1 MQPGPRLIP
10 ALACWAAIG
19 AAASFLPTIQG
30 AWWGAGGVL
39 AAALLWDAL
48 RLRRPPRIHA
58 VRDHGAALSLGE
70 WHEVSLRLENRD
82 DRALSL
88 TVFDHHPPGCEVVG
102 MPQQI
107 TLPAGRLA
115 ELDCRLR
122 PTRRGEARFGG
133 TAIRSAGP
141 LGLLL
146 RQDELGEATTTRV
159 YPSFRRVASQAFAV
173 GQRAGQIGVHLRR
186 RRGHGLEFH
195 QLRDYREGDS
205 PRQIDW
211 KAVSRRQQMIS
222 REYRDEQNQRVVF
235 VLDCGRRMRA
245 RDGELGL
252 FDRAI
257 DAMLLL
263 SFIALRQGDAV
274 GLVTFGGHERW
285 LPPQRGRRAM
295 QTVLDAVYDLDT
307 TTAPS
312 DYAEAC
318 HRLATR
324 QPRRALVVLLSNLRD
339 DDAGDLSG
347 LIAPLRKRHVLL
359 LASLRD
365 PALRVAREAAVVDLD
380 GAIRAA
386 ALDEY
391 ELRRRESRGLLRGRG
406 VRVLDVEPVELPRAL
421 VAQYMEIKRMGLL

>member
-1 MQPGPRLIP
+1 MHPGRRLIAALTLWTALGLVAAFLP
-10 ALACWAAIG
+10 ALQA
-19 AAASFLPTIQG
+19 
-30 AWWGAGGVL
+30 AWWGAGSVL
-39 AAALLWDAL
+39 LAALLLEAWS
-48 RLRRPPRIHA
+48 LRRAPRLQ
-58 VRDHGAALSLGE
+58 VTRDHGAALSLGE

-82 DRALSL
+82 RRPLAL
-88 TVFDHHPPGCEVVG
+88 TVFDQHPPGCEVVG
-102 MPQQI
+102 MPQ
-107 TLPAGRLA
+107 TVELPQGRQA

-122 PTRRGEARFGG
+122 PRQRGEAHFGA
-133 TAIRSAGP
+133 TAIRTAGP
-141 LGLLL
+141 LRLLI
-146 RQDELGEATTTRV
+146 RQDDLGETSAARV

-186 RRGHGLEFH
+186 RRGQGLEFH
-195 QLRDYREGDS
+195 QLRDYRQGDS

-211 KAVSRRQQMIS
+211 KAVSRRQQMIA

-252 FDRAI
+252 FDRAL

-263 SFIALRQGDAV
+263 SFVALRQGDAV

-295 QTVLDAVYDLDT
+295 QRVLDAVYDLDT

-365 PALRVAREAAVVDLD
+365 PALRLARQAPIADLD
-380 GAIRAA
+380 AAIQAA

-391 ELRRRESRGLLRGRG
+391 ELRRRESRALLRGRG
-406 VRVLDVEPVELPRAL
+406 VRTLDVEPAELPQAL
-421 VAQYMEIKRMGLL
+421 VAQYMEVKRTGLL